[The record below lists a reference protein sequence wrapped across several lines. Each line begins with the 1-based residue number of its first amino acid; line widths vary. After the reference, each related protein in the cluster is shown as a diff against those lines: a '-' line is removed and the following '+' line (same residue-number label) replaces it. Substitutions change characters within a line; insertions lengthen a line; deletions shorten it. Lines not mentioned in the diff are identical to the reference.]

1 MVGGTANYP
10 GSTHFSWTLEGPGWP
25 KIRGRSLRRTVSMSV
40 RALALDNG
48 SPFYATNNSV
58 SPHDFPEGA
67 CFDSHDV

>member
-1 MVGGTANYP
+1 
-10 GSTHFSWTLEGPGWP
+10 
-25 KIRGRSLRRTVSMSV
+25 MSV